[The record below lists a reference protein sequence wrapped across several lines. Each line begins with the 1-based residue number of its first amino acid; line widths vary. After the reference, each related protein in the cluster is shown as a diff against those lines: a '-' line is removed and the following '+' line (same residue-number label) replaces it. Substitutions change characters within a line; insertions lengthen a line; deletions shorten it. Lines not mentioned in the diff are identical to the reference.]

1 MSQGTTKL
9 ERLDAIRHHLYTHG
23 PSTIQALADAAGAS
37 LATIRRDLL
46 VLEEQGVI
54 DRAHGGAQIAQG
66 SSVEVAFGERENQ
79 HLAAKR
85 ALAAAA
91 YEKLKPH
98 ATVFLDA
105 GTTVRQLAKL
115 LRINPMPMTVFTNGL
130 LVAQELL
137 DIPKLR
143 VVVIGGQLR
152 NENASLVGPEAE
164 AMLER
169 LWFDQLFLGAG
180 AIGPDATVYSVDSAE
195 ASLNARMLK
204 RSEQCYII
212 TDSSKF
218 GARST
223 YAVAPLSPSTGV
235 MTDRNLTTDWQQR
248 LRDIGVPLTL
258 VDAPA
263 SAL

>member
-1 MSQGTTKL
+1 MSQGTNKL
-9 ERLDAIRHHLYTHG
+9 ERLDAIRGHLYTHG
-23 PSTIQALADAAGAS
+23 PSTIQALADATGAS
-37 LATIRRDLL
+37 LATVRRDLQ

-54 DRAHGGAQIAQG
+54 DRAHGGARIAQG
-66 SSVEVAFGERENQ
+66 SSIEVAFGERENQ
-79 HLAAKR
+79 NLPAKR

-91 YEKLKPH
+91 YERLKPH

-137 DIPKLR
+137 DVPKLR

-169 LWFDQLFLGAG
+169 LWFDQLFLGVG
-180 AIGPDATVYSVDSAE
+180 AVGPDAMIYSVDSAE
-195 ASLNARMLK
+195 ASLNTRMLK
-204 RSEQCYII
+204 RSREHFIMA
-212 TDSSKF
+212 DSSKF
-218 GARST
+218 GVMST
-223 YAVAPLSPSTGV
+223 YAVAPLSPSGHIL
-235 MTDRNLTTDWQQR
+235 TDRGLKTDWQQR
-248 LRDIGVPLTL
+248 LRDIGAPLTL
-258 VDAPA
+258 VDVPA
-263 SAL
+263 SAV